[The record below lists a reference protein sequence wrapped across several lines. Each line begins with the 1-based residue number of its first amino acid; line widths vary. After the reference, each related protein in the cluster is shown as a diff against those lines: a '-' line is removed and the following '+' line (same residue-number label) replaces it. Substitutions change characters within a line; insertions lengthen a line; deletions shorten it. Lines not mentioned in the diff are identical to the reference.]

1 MKHAHGREDSRT
13 LWFWP
18 SMEGQSMSDEMECMC
33 QECGISS
40 YFRALDLSYE
50 SAPGFSGKPLINN
63 LFCPQCGGVL
73 FLVGRIDEEPRY
85 KTG

>member
-1 MKHAHGREDSRT
+1 
-13 LWFWP
+13 
-18 SMEGQSMSDEMECMC
+18 MSDEMECMC

-40 YFRALDLSYE
+40 YFSALDLSYE
-50 SAPGFSGKPLINN
+50 DAPGFTGKRLITN

-85 KTG
+85 RTG